1 MAIQLSP
8 GVNVSEID
16 LTTTVPGVA
25 TSIGAIAGSFQWGPV
40 LEVRTISSEVDLV
53 DTFQKPNN
61 TVADTFFSA
70 ANFLSY
76 SNSLRVVRNVG
87 TAARNSNTGAS
98 GISGLTITTA
108 GVSGTPSLQAPG
120 SVALTFT
127 GGGGSGAAGTATLTF
142 AGGGA
147 TGVTVT
153 AVSLTNSGTGYTTLP
168 TITVGA
174 TGFTTNPVVTAA
186 TANSTFI
193 KNEDDYEA
201 NHIPLVSGA
210 GIWTGR
216 YPGELGNSLKVSM
229 CDSTGFAA
237 TPPWEYAGAFNVAP
251 GTSTYAAAN
260 GGSLDELHIIVID
273 EDGKFSG
280 SQNTVL
286 EKYSFVSKASDAKT
300 ESGESNYY
308 ANVINA
314 KSAYIWWTNHPRTT
328 ADWGTAASAA
338 GAFDTISFITN
349 SLTGGVSD
357 DTLTNGQKQL
367 AYDLFADADTID
379 VNLFITGSA
388 NSTVGTYVIQTI
400 VENRGDAVAF
410 VSPPYDSVVDNKGQE
425 VADIT
430 TFRNA
435 LPSSSY
441 AVLDSG
447 WKYQYD
453 KYNDVFRWVPL
464 NGDIAGLCARTDQ
477 TNDPWFSPAGF
488 NRGNLKNV
496 VKLAFNPNKAN
507 RDDLFKIGAN
517 PVVTFPG
524 QGTVLFGDKTIL
536 SKPSAFDRINVR
548 RLFNVL
554 KKSIAQSSKYSLFE
568 LNDEFTR
575 GQFVATVEP
584 FLRDVQGRRGIVDFK
599 VVCDETNNTPQVI
612 DSNSFVGDIYIK
624 PARSISF
631 IQLNFVAVRTG
642 VEFSEIIGQ
651 F

>member
-40 LEVRTISSEVDLV
+40 LEVRTISSEVDLI

-87 TAARNSNTGAS
+87 TTARNSTNGAS

-108 GVSGTPSLQAPG
+108 GVSTGFAPST
-120 SVALTFT
+120 VALTFT
-127 GGGGSGAAGTATLTF
+127 GGGGSGAVGTATL
-142 AGGGA
+142 AYSGA
-147 TGVTVT
+147 TGVVVT
-153 AVSLTNSGTGYTTLP
+153 AVSLTNSGTGYTTVP
-168 TITVGA
+168 TITLTGA
-174 TGFTTNPVVTAA
+174 TGFASGAAPVITAS
-186 TANSTFI
+186 TANTVVI

-201 NHIPLVSGA
+201 NYIPGLASA
-210 GIWTGR
+210 TGIWTGR
-216 YPGELGNSLKVSM
+216 YPGEFGNSLKVSM
-229 CDSTGFAA
+229 CDSTGFSG
-237 TPPWEYAGAFNVAP
+237 WVYASAFNVAP

-308 ANVINA
+308 KNVINA

-338 GAFDTISFITN
+338 GAFDTIGVITN
-349 SLTGGVSD
+349 SLTDGVSA
-357 DTLTNGQKQL
+357 DTLTSGQIQT

-388 NSTVGTYVIQTI
+388 DSTVGTYVIQTI

-410 VSPPYDSVVDNKGQE
+410 VSPPFASVVDNKGQE
-425 VADIT
+425 VTDIT

-496 VKLAFNPNKAN
+496 VKLAFNPNKAS
-507 RDDLFKIGAN
+507 RDDLFKIGVN

-568 LNDEFTR
+568 LNDTFTR
-575 GQFVATVEP
+575 GEFVATVEP

>member
-87 TAARNSNTGAS
+87 TTARNSTNGAS

-108 GVSGTPSLQAPG
+108 GVSTGFAPST
-120 SVALTFT
+120 VALTFT
-127 GGGGSGAAGTATLTF
+127 GGGGSGAVGTATL
-142 AGGGA
+142 AYSGA
-147 TGVTVT
+147 TGVVVT
-153 AVSLTNSGTGYTTLP
+153 AVSLTNSGTGYTTVP
-168 TITVGA
+168 TITLVGA
-174 TGFTTNPVVTAA
+174 TGFASGAAPVITAS
-186 TANSTFI
+186 TANTVVI

-201 NHIPLVSGA
+201 NYIPGLASA
-210 GIWTGR
+210 TGIWTGR

-229 CDSTGFAA
+229 CDSTGFSG
-237 TPPWEYAGAFNVAP
+237 WVYASAFNVAP

-338 GAFDTISFITN
+338 GAFDTIGVITN
-349 SLTGGVSD
+349 SLTDGVSA

-388 NSTVGTYVIQTI
+388 DSTVGTYVIQTI

-410 VSPPYDSVVDNKGQE
+410 VSPPFASVVDNKGQE

-430 TFRNA
+430 TFRNS

-496 VKLAFNPNKAN
+496 VKLAFNPNKTN
-507 RDDLFKIGAN
+507 RDDLFKIGVN

-554 KKSIAQSSKYSLFE
+554 KKSISQSSKYSLFE

-575 GQFVATVEP
+575 GEFVATVEP
-584 FLRDVQGRRGIVDFK
+584 FLRDVQGRRGITDFK

>member
-87 TAARNSNTGAS
+87 TTARNSTNGAS

-108 GVSGTPSLQAPG
+108 GVSTGFAPST
-120 SVALTFT
+120 VALTFT
-127 GGGGSGAAGTATLTF
+127 GGGGSGAVGTATL
-142 AGGGA
+142 AYSGA
-147 TGVTVT
+147 TGVVVT
-153 AVSLTNSGTGYTTLP
+153 AVSLTNSGTGYTTVP
-168 TITVGA
+168 TITLTGA
-174 TGFTTNPVVTAA
+174 TGFASGAAPVITAS
-186 TANSTFI
+186 TANTVVI

-201 NHIPLVSGA
+201 NYIPGLASA
-210 GIWTGR
+210 TGIWTGR

-229 CDSTGFAA
+229 CDSTGFSG
-237 TPPWEYAGAFNVAP
+237 WVYASAFNVAP

-308 ANVINA
+308 KNVINA

-338 GAFDTISFITN
+338 GAFDTISVITN
-349 SLTGGVSD
+349 SLTDGVSD
-357 DTLTNGQKQL
+357 ETLTNGEKQL

-388 NSTVGTYVIQTI
+388 DSTVGTYVIQTI

-410 VSPPYDSVVDNKGQE
+410 VSPPFASVVDNKGQE

-507 RDDLFKIGAN
+507 RDDLFKIGVN

-568 LNDEFTR
+568 LNDTFTR
-575 GQFVATVEP
+575 GEFVATVEP

>member
-40 LEVRTISSEVDLV
+40 LEVRTISSEVDLI

-87 TAARNSNTGAS
+87 TTARNSTNGAS

-108 GVSGTPSLQAPG
+108 GVSTGFAPST
-120 SVALTFT
+120 VALTFT
-127 GGGGSGAAGTATLTF
+127 GGGGSGAVGTATL
-142 AGGGA
+142 AYSGA
-147 TGVTVT
+147 TGVVVT
-153 AVSLTNSGTGYTTLP
+153 AVSLTNSGTGYTTVP
-168 TITVGA
+168 TITLTGA
-174 TGFTTNPVVTAA
+174 TGFASGAAPVITAS
-186 TANSTFI
+186 TANTVVI

-201 NHIPLVSGA
+201 NYIPGLASA
-210 GIWTGR
+210 TGIWTGR

-229 CDSTGFAA
+229 CDSTGFSG
-237 TPPWEYAGAFNVAP
+237 WVYASAFNVAP

-308 ANVINA
+308 KNVINA

-338 GAFDTISFITN
+338 GAFDTIGVITN
-349 SLTGGVSD
+349 SLTDGVSA
-357 DTLTNGQKQL
+357 DTLTSGQIQT

-388 NSTVGTYVIQTI
+388 DSTVGTYVIQTI

-410 VSPPYDSVVDNKGQE
+410 VSPPLLQLSTIK
-425 VADIT
+425 
-430 TFRNA
+430 
-435 LPSSSY
+435 
-441 AVLDSG
+441 
-447 WKYQYD
+447 D
-453 KYNDVFRWVPL
+453 K
-464 NGDIAGLCARTDQ
+464 
-477 TNDPWFSPAGF
+477 
-488 NRGNLKNV
+488 K
-496 VKLAFNPNKAN
+496 
-507 RDDLFKIGAN
+507 
-517 PVVTFPG
+517 
-524 QGTVLFGDKTIL
+524 
-536 SKPSAFDRINVR
+536 
-548 RLFNVL
+548 
-554 KKSIAQSSKYSLFE
+554 
-568 LNDEFTR
+568 
-575 GQFVATVEP
+575 
-584 FLRDVQGRRGIVDFK
+584 
-599 VVCDETNNTPQVI
+599 
-612 DSNSFVGDIYIK
+612 
-624 PARSISF
+624 
-631 IQLNFVAVRTG
+631 
-642 VEFSEIIGQ
+642 
-651 F
+651 